1 MPGGDNGKQFS
12 RGTQQRLRPKDDI
25 CDGGLVHPKK
35 KENFRQRR
43 RRRRKSQRFGNTSS
57 QQKESV
63 RFATAH
69 TGCVLVVVERESRVR
84 YRISSETN
92 AISPLTVVCSA
103 QFRYHYPVR
112 ALPREKFRRRRYC
125 SLEARAAKEL
135 VASRF
140 EKGEREKEKC
150 REEKRRRAPS
160 THTRSLARFCSLIQR
175 DHFFCSPT
183 LSLSA
188 VLFWNRFSPSYHPRI
203 TSYHIA
209 RYPPSP
215 TTLTTTQSP
224 VCGDNHQQLNH
235 QRLEQRQKQLLQLSS
250 AGACPVN

>member
-1 MPGGDNGKQFS
+1 MVSSSAEVHSSGCGLKTTSVTGDLCTQKRKRTFGKEEEE
-12 RGTQQRLRPKDDI
+12 
-25 CDGGLVHPKK
+25 
-35 KENFRQRR
+35 KENHSASGTLLPS
-43 RRRRKSQRFGNTSS
+43 RKKACDSQLRS
-57 QQKESV
+57 
-63 RFATAH
+63 AH

-112 ALPREKFRRRRYC
+112 ALPRGKFRRRRYC

-160 THTRSLARFCSLIQR
+160 THTRSLARSLLL
-175 DHFFCSPT
+175 T
-183 LSLSA
+183 
-188 VLFWNRFSPSYHPRI
+188 HP
-203 TSYHIA
+203 A
-209 RYPPSP
+209 
-215 TTLTTTQSP
+215 
-224 VCGDNHQQLNH
+224 
-235 QRLEQRQKQLLQLSS
+235 
-250 AGACPVN
+250 